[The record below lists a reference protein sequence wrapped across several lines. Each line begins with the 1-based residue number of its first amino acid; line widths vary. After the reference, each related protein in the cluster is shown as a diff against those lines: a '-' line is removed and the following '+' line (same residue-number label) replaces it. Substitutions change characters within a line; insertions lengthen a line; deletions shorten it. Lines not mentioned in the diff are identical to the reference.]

1 MSVAFR
7 FPFRSTD
14 HRPPIPRF
22 ALPYDPAFRSSME
35 PSEIPDQDP
44 ASERS
49 FAERT
54 REVRRNRAHDK
65 ILREKS
71 LAERTVERFRYSQ
84 SVLYG
89 FLHEAGALFAFT
101 GEFFARFWRRPF
113 EARELVNQ
121 MDEAGSKSFLL
132 TSITGFAIGI
142 VLAMQS
148 RGTLARFGAEAVLPS
163 MLALSVVKEIGPV
176 ITSLVLAGRLGA
188 GFAAEIGSMK
198 VTEQI
203 DAMEAAALKPFH
215 YLVVTRVLACVIMFP
230 LMTILV
236 DAIALAG
243 GFMESNLATN
253 MDWHVFVN
261 TAFSSMRFVDVTVDT
276 LKTSIFG
283 FIVGIVACFLGYT
296 VRGGTREVGQAA
308 MQAVVLSSLLILV
321 ADVVVVRISLL
332 IFGDVSGG

>member
-1 MSVAFR
+1 
-7 FPFRSTD
+7 
-14 HRPPIPRF
+14 
-22 ALPYDPAFRSSME
+22 ME
-35 PSEIPDQDP
+35 PLDAVDQDP
-44 ASERS
+44 KPERS
-49 FAERT
+49 FAERK
-54 REVRRNRAHDK
+54 RDARRARANEK

-71 LAERTVERFRYSQ
+71 LAERAVEKFRHSQ

-89 FLHEAGALFAFT
+89 FLDEAGRLFTFV
-101 GEFFARFWRRPF
+101 GEFFRRVWRRPF
-113 EARELVNQ
+113 EFKELLNQ
-121 MDEAGSKSFLL
+121 MDEVGSKSFLL
-132 TSITGFAIGI
+132 VAVCGLAIGI

-148 RGTLARFGAEAVLPS
+148 RGTLARFGAEAFLPS
-163 MLALSVVKEIGPV
+163 MLALSVFKEIGPV
-176 ITSLVLAGRLGA
+176 ITGLVLAGRLGA

-236 DAIALAG
+236 DMIAMSG
-243 GFMESNLATN
+243 GFMESVLASG
-253 MDWHVFVN
+253 MDWRVFID
-261 TAFSSMRFVDVTVDT
+261 TAFSSMRCVDIVVDT

-308 MQAVVLSSLLILV
+308 MQAVVLSSLLILI
-321 ADVVVVRISLL
+321 ADVVVVRISLF
-332 IFGDVSGG
+332 IFGDISGG

>member
-1 MSVAFR
+1 
-7 FPFRSTD
+7 
-14 HRPPIPRF
+14 
-22 ALPYDPAFRSSME
+22 ME
-35 PSEIPDQDP
+35 PPRITDADASPDAP
-44 ASERS
+44 SGRS

-54 REVRRNRAHDK
+54 REARRARASEK
-65 ILREKS
+65 ILQEKS
-71 LAERTVERFRYSQ
+71 FGERAMEQFRHSQ

-89 FLHEAGALFAFT
+89 FLDEAGHLFTFI
-101 GEFFARFWRRPF
+101 GRFFSRFWRRPF
-113 EARELVNQ
+113 EFKELLNQ
-121 MDEAGSKSFLL
+121 MDEVGSKSFLL
-132 TSITGFAIGI
+132 AGVCGLAIGF

-148 RGTLARFGAEAVLPS
+148 RGTLARFGAEAFLPS
-163 MLALSVVKEIGPV
+163 MLALSVFKEIGPV
-176 ITSLVLAGRLGA
+176 ITGLVLAGRLGA

-230 LMTILV
+230 IMTILV
-236 DAIALAG
+236 DVIAISG
-243 GFMESNLATN
+243 GFVESNLASA
-253 MDWHVFVN
+253 MDWRVFID
-261 TAFSSMRFVDVTVDT
+261 TAFSSMRFVDVVVDT

-308 MQAVVLSSLLILV
+308 MQAVVLSSLLILI